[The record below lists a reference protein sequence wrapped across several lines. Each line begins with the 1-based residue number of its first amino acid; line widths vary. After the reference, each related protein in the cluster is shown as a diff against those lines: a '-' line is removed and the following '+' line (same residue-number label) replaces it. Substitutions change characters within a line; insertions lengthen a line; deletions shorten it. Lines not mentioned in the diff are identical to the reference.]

1 MALSDSTINKLSSAL
16 TSEVIDYIYADE
28 RWVEFLMEI
37 VPDAVIEKMGSID
50 DDLMYELSMCIM
62 DKIYLKGSNS

>member
-1 MALSDSTINKLSSAL
+1 MALSDSTINKLASAL

-28 RWVEFLMEI
+28 RWVEFLME
-37 VPDAVIEKMGSID
+37 VVHDAVIEKMGSID

-62 DKIYLKGSNS
+62 DKIYLKESNS